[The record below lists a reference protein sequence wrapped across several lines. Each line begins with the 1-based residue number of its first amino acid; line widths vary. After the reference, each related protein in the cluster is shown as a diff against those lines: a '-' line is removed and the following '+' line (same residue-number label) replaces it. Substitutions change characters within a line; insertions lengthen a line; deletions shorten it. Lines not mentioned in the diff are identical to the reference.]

1 MYTGILK
8 CFIFSPATPCRH
20 LLSLLDNEMFDN
32 TLVTDRRI
40 SDSSSGN
47 NNGPSQARLSGTG
60 WCSENRCNIP
70 PTREYLEIDFG
81 AELVVEAILI
91 ANDSKGFYV
100 TEYMLEYAG
109 SDGMY
114 ENVISNASSS
124 TVSST

>member
-1 MYTGILK
+1 MFY
-8 CFIFSPATPCRH
+8 FSPATPCRH
-20 LLSLLDNEMFDN
+20 LLSLLDNEMFNN
-32 TLVTDRRI
+32 TLVTDGRI
-40 SDSSSGN
+40 SDSSSRNNNASGN